1 MQAAASD
8 IGAPLPVHS
17 KAYLTRRFFNWF
29 PLGLLYAF
37 LYMARYNLNVA
48 KNSLGVLMTEED
60 FGFIFFVGT
69 LVYGFAFIVN
79 GPLTDRIGG
88 KRAALIGAFG
98 AAAANLAMGLYL
110 KSVLAA
116 GSADNEV
123 LRLVF
128 SALYAVNMYFQ
139 SFGAVAI
146 VKVNSRWFHVRERGG
161 FSGIFGVMI
170 SSGIFFAYTIN
181 AWILDFADKLSGGTG
196 NTTAHTQ
203 WVFLV
208 PSALLLGLGAIE
220 VFLLKDRPGQAGHL
234 DFNTGDATSGDSDDT
249 PTTHILRRILTNP
262 IILTLAFIELCTG
275 VIRQGVM
282 QWYPFY
288 AKNVLS
294 LPSQH
299 HMRNGDWSD
308 WTTILPFFAIA
319 AICFVIAF
327 KFLKGRRKG
336 YLVASAGLIALV
348 PFLQGGWGGLLF
360 VAGVIGGN
368 VAGYVSDLFFQS
380 RRAPA
385 AGGFYALLIVCTIL
399 MVFTM
404 GRTTTEIAEI
414 HPDALK
420 KGEFSELRAGDKIL
434 GVAGKGDFKE
444 WRDVTRAFAS
454 VPAACVAPAQWDS
467 KRSICS
473 TNPEAIDPSLVPSTG
488 FIAFE
493 LERAGQRL
501 TVQVKDP
508 SPKMRAGDERR
519 LRAMPVASHSPYLLG
534 VVIFLMSLSVI
545 GTHGLLSGTATMD
558 FGGTKG
564 AATAVGLIDGFV
576 YLGTAIQSISLGFLT
591 AKSWNYW
598 PWFMLPFA
606 IIGFLLSLRI
616 WKAAPQPK
624 SIAPSAPAA
633 DAGAAAD
640 ASSGQAA

>member
-1 MQAAASD
+1 MQSAASD
-8 IGAPLPVHS
+8 AGAPLPVHS

-69 LVYGFAFIVN
+69 LVYGFAFLIN

-110 KSVLAA
+110 KGVLAA
-116 GSADNEV
+116 GSVDNDA

-128 SALYAVNMYFQ
+128 SALFAVNMYFQ

-181 AWILDFADKLSGGTG
+181 AWILDLAAKLSGGSES
-196 NTTAHTQ
+196 TTVHTQ
-203 WVFLV
+203 WVFLI
-208 PSALLLGLGAIE
+208 PASLLIALGIVE
-220 VFLLKDRPGQAGHL
+220 IFLLKDRPGLAGHQ
-234 DFNTGDATSGDSDDT
+234 DFNTGDATSGDADDT
-249 PTTHILRRILTNP
+249 PTSHILRRILTNP

-275 VIRQGVM
+275 VVRQGVM

-294 LPSQH
+294 LPAH
-299 HMRNGDWSD
+299 HPMRNGDWSD
-308 WTTILPFFAIA
+308 WTTIVPFFAIA
-319 AICFVIAF
+319 AICFAIAF

-336 YLVASAGLIALV
+336 YLIASAGLIALV

-385 AGGFYALLIVCTIL
+385 AGGFYALLIACTVL
-399 MVFTM
+399 MAFTM
-404 GRTTTEIAEI
+404 GRTTTVIAEI
-414 HPDALK
+414 HPGALK
-420 KGEFSELRAGDKIL
+420 AGELAELRAGDKIL
-434 GVAGKGDFKE
+434 SVAGKGGFEE

-454 VPAACVAPAQWDS
+454 VPANCVAPAQWDTA
-467 KRSICS
+467 RSICS
-473 TNPEAIDPSLVPSTG
+473 TRPESTDPSLKASDG
-488 FIAFE
+488 FIPFE
-493 LERAGQRL
+493 IERDGQKL
-501 TVQVKDP
+501 TVQVRDP
-508 SPKMRAGDERR
+508 SPTMRAGDERR
-519 LRAMPVASHSPYLLG
+519 LRAMPASSHSPYLLG
-534 VVIFLMSLSVI
+534 VAIFLMSLAVI

-558 FGGTKG
+558 FGGSKG

-576 YLGTAIQSISLGFLT
+576 YLGTAIQSISLGYLT
-591 AKSWNYW
+591 AKSWDYW

-606 IIGFLLSLRI
+606 VLGFVLCLRI

-624 SIAPSAPAA
+624 SSAAPAA
-633 DAGAAAD
+633 PAGVDVADRAA
-640 ASSGQAA
+640 